1 MATCPRCHGHLTD
14 GHKCL
19 RSRRAKILELAI
31 TALIGGIAA
40 IAFIAIFD
48 PEQVTIDLDGLVFA
62 AGALFALA
70 VHQVFMWSRR
80 S

>member
-1 MATCPRCHGHLTD
+1 MATCPRCHGHLTS
-14 GHKCL
+14 GHECP
-19 RSRRAKILELAI
+19 RSRQSKILELVI
-31 TALIGGIAA
+31 TALAGGIAA

-48 PEQVTIDLDGLVFA
+48 PGQVTVDLDGLVFSG
-62 AGALFALA
+62 GALLALA

>member
-1 MATCPRCHGHLTD
+1 M
-14 GHKCL
+14 
-19 RSRRAKILELAI
+19 I
-31 TALIGGIAA
+31 TALAGGIAA

-48 PEQVTIDLDGLVFA
+48 PGQVTVDLDGLVFSG
-62 AGALFALA
+62 GALLALA